1 MIQTDSAGSAARA
14 GETLPRLELGF
25 FFGVQLDSGN
35 PSNQMDVLERE
46 RDVYHPDLV
55 ELFIDKFSICMHM
68 NKTRDKNR

>member
-1 MIQTDSAGSAARA
+1 VSADSAGSAARA

-25 FFGVQLDSGN
+25 FFGVQLDFGN
-35 PSNQMDVLERE
+35 PSNPGCVRERE

-55 ELFIDKFSICMHM
+55 ELFIDKFSISIHM